1 MPDMHTL
8 CADMGAAM
16 EEFRDQYEMCIGT
29 LDRIGLTLDDYEVAI
44 RFTKEF
50 YENNKDFIEG
60 LVRRAGKPVLVEMW
74 DQRFFYFVLKFEF
87 NFIDSLDK
95 ASALSTVQIDVENA
109 ERYDIS
115 YTDQDGEKK
124 RPVILHCS
132 PSGAIERCIYALLEK
147 EFMEGERGMVPML
160 PVWLSPTQVRIISLG
175 DRHLERCREIAKRL
189 GEFRVDIDDRE
200 ETVNKKVRDAAKE
213 WVPYVLTIGD
223 AEMGKDKLPVVVR
236 SESSPGKPARVEMTV
251 EELIKRLRDDVN
263 AMPARPLPLA
273 ESLAKR
279 PKFVG
284 SI

>member
-1 MPDMHTL
+1 
-8 CADMGAAM
+8 
-16 EEFRDQYEMCIGT
+16 
-29 LDRIGLTLDDYEVAI
+29 
-44 RFTKEF
+44 
-50 YENNKDFIEG
+50 
-60 LVRRAGKPVLVEMW
+60 
-74 DQRFFYFVLKFEF
+74 
-87 NFIDSLDK
+87 
-95 ASALSTVQIDVENA
+95 VENA

-213 WVPYVLTIGD
+213 WVPYVVTIGD